1 MFESHKN
8 DSNTVKE
15 RFICDFRNGVD
26 EIISNDLQFRLK
38 SLLDDTF
45 EYIELAYSYV
55 KVLKGN

>member
-1 MFESHKN
+1 MQIIGIKTM

-15 RFICDFRNGVD
+15 RFICDFCNGVD

-45 EYIELAYSYV
+45 EYIELAYST
-55 KVLKGN
+55 LKF